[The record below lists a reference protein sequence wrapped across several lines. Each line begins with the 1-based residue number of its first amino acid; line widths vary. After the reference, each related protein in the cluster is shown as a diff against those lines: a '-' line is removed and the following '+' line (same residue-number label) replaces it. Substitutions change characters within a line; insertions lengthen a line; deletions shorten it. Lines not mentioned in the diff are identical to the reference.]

1 MDEFKLDENN
11 ILLKVQYE
19 KGDNYFIRNN
29 SIGDKC
35 YIFCSSN
42 GIYYP
47 NTQSEYEKTIMEEDR
62 YEWWGVSNSDEIQ
75 ASAKK

>member
-35 YIFCSSN
+35 YIFVLVTEFIIRIRN
-42 GIYYP
+42 R
-47 NTQSEYEKTIMEEDR
+47 NMKRQ
-62 YEWWGVSNSDEIQ
+62 
-75 ASAKK
+75 